1 MKLRALRLWNVRK
14 FADRGIAIEGI
25 GDGVNVLSAENEFGK
40 STSFDALHALFFQ
53 PHSGTPKAVQMLRPY
68 SGGSPQIEVDVETD
82 EGLFRIHK
90 QYYKGKQAIVT
101 ELSTGRIIA
110 QADAAETWI
119 SKLVHGGS
127 SGPAGLLWVQQG
139 NTEIGGGNQREKD
152 EDRKAREDVLTS
164 ITGDEVELLTGG
176 RRMVRVFNKTLSGL
190 EKLVTSSG
198 KAKAG
203 GPYAM
208 AIDAHQTLQ
217 EEEEKLSLRIE
228 ELRSALDARRS
239 ILKRLSALNDPAT
252 IERRQ
257 QAMKQATEALEKAK
271 AHADKLKLAETAEKL
286 AQEKLLTA
294 QSAVDDHTKK
304 MGLAVQLIE
313 KLASDEKHHTESND
327 NLSKTTKS
335 DQQAGKALKEAEQNL
350 DNARKLLDAA
360 RQAKAALQAASQV
373 AEIKQRLENAKSIRS
388 DIETLSAEQKALS
401 FADSDMLYL
410 EKLEQKIA
418 VLTATVKA
426 ESIMVQIEYLDDAR
440 QIIRQDGEPI
450 SGSEAISIS
459 AAETFGIPDIG
470 HLTISPGVHDSADTS
485 QAALKATENNLKQY
499 LTDLGFKNV
508 AAAREQQT
516 VARTRA
522 STLLVKQ
529 SEFEI
534 LAPEGLKALRQYFAE
549 VDAKSAPASADVMD
563 PDDAEAKL
571 DTSRTSQQA
580 ADSTREIARTTLQEA
595 KETHLRSDIKLT
607 GTREEYERAETELGS
622 KDERNDRLKSL
633 QKALESE
640 TGKFDSTT
648 AAARSLRTDAPDL
661 ETIAASC
668 ARFSSVVESAQ
679 KETHTLGHE
688 VAELNG
694 RIATF
699 ANHGIEEVYEE
710 TKDKR
715 IAAEVRVSVMER
727 EVAALEQLKQALED
741 ARASAKEQ
749 YFGPVMAELKPLLTL
764 LLDEASITFDDATLL
779 PKTLG
784 RNGLDEDIAFLSGG
798 MREQLA
804 ILTRL
809 AFARLLAKG
818 GNTVPVILDDA
829 LVYSDD
835 DRIERMFNA
844 LHRQANDIQILVL
857 TCRQRAF
864 EQLGGNGL
872 RMVDWTPTGQ

>member
-68 SGGSPQIEVDVETD
+68 SGGSPRIEVDVETD
-82 EGLFRIHK
+82 DGLFRIHK

-139 NTEIGGGNQREKD
+139 NTEIDGGSSRERD
-152 EDRKAREDVLTS
+152 GERKAREDVLTS

-176 RRMVRVFNKTLSGL
+176 RRMVRVFDKTLSSL
-190 EKLVTSSG
+190 EKLTTTSG
-198 KAKAG
+198 KAKTG
-203 GPYAM
+203 GPYAL
-208 AIDAHQTLQ
+208 AIDEHQMLQ
-217 EEEEKLSLRIE
+217 EKEKELSIQID
-228 ELRSALDARRS
+228 ELRSALDDRKTK
-239 ILKRLSALNDPAT
+239 LKRLSMLNDPIA
-252 IERRQ
+252 ISRRQ
-257 QAMKQATEALEKAK
+257 QDLKQAVEALEKAK
-271 AHADKLKLAETAEKL
+271 AHTDKLKLAEAAEKL
-286 AQEKLLTA
+286 AHEKLLTA
-294 QSAVDDHTKK
+294 QLAVDDHTNKI
-304 MGLAVQLIE
+304 GLVVQLAKKLADDE
-313 KLASDEKHHTESND
+313 KLHTEAKDSLN
-327 NLSKTTKS
+327 KATKA
-335 DQQAGKALKEAEQNL
+335 DRQARQALQEAEQNL
-350 DNARKLLDAA
+350 DNARKELDSA
-360 RQAKAALQAASQV
+360 RQAEAALQAASQV
-373 AEIKQRLENAKSIRS
+373 AEIKQRLKNAESIRS
-388 DIETLSAEQKALS
+388 DIEKLSAEQKALS
-401 FADSDMLYL
+401 FADSNMLHL
-410 EKLEQKIA
+410 ENLEQKIA
-418 VLTATVKA
+418 ILTATVRA
-426 ESIMVQIEYLDDAR
+426 ESITVQIEYLDDAR
-440 QIIRQDGEPI
+440 QISRQDGEPV
-450 SGSEAISIS
+450 SGSEAIRIS
-459 AAETFGIPDIG
+459 AAEAFDIPNIG
-470 HLTISPGVHDSADTS
+470 RLTISPGVHDSADTS
-485 QAALKATENNLKQY
+485 QTALKDADNDLKQY
-499 LTDLGFKNV
+499 LETLGLGNI
-508 AAAREQQT
+508 AAAREQQI
-516 VARTRA
+516 VAKIRA

-529 SEFEI
+529 SEFDI
-534 LAPEGLKALRQYFAE
+534 LAPEGLEALRQHFAE

-571 DTSRTSQQA
+571 DTTRASQQA
-580 ADSTREIARTTLQEA
+580 ADSTREIARSTLQDA

-607 GTREEYERAETELGS
+607 STREEYERAETELGS
-622 KDERNDRLKSL
+622 KDERNRLKSL
-633 QKALESE
+633 QKVLESE
-640 TGKFDSTT
+640 TGNSNSAT
-648 AAARSLRTDAPDL
+648 AETRSLRTDAPDL
-661 ETIAASC
+661 ETITASC

-679 KETHTLGHE
+679 KETQILGHE

-694 RIATF
+694 RIATS
-699 ANHGIEEVYEE
+699 ANYGIEEVYEE
-710 TKDKR
+710 TKDKC
-715 IAAEVRVSVMER
+715 IAAGARVSVLER
-727 EVAALEQLKQALED
+727 EVAALEQLRQALEE

-764 LLDEASITFDDATLL
+764 LLDEASITFDDTTLL

-784 RNGLDEDIAFLSGG
+784 RNGLDEDIALLSGG

-844 LHRQANDIQILVL
+844 LHRQAKDIQILVL

-864 EQLGGNGL
+864 ERLGGNGL
-872 RMVDWTPTGQ
+872 QMVDWTPD